1 MCFFAIKI
9 QNVTIHHLPVTA
21 HVYIYIDRFYFVIPL
36 YNWPEKEVKPQRA
49 ILMALSLF
57 AAPTAH
63 YNNISND
70 FTDLS
75 FLIDSCPLPN
85 YQNHANHV
93 NHANQTKILLKNL
106 NESVSMEFNNH
117 NNSSSPAHS
126 HTSSN
131 TNSPVHNGQ
140 QTQHHTISQ
149 NSDNN
154 NNNNNNNSS
163 SSSNNSNN
171 NPHNNHIITTHNTSQ
186 HTNYTNRN
194 LMNGFHSHIAGD
206 YEQVLTF
213 VDSPPNSEESWPDDQ
228 SKGSPGPQIINIQT
242 IYTNSNSRKRRMD
255 WDSLDIGS
263 NHGENSIN
271 QHHNDELI
279 NKLTQHQHPQHQHQH
294 NTEKDKYKREK
305 LSCGRST
312 WSDDLGFDL
321 NADFNTNSYIN
332 NESFMS
338 FSPGLTV
345 LKQEPQSEH
354 LKISKTSLNTLQSSV
369 GINGSKN
376 EKINN
381 QQESS
386 SSSVATTA
394 IQKHKTDHCV
404 CNSPQN
410 NATTTNG
417 QLSEENVNQD
427 KTNNNNILEPGRLNT
442 AGIPHQLLTIVGT
455 NKIEQNAASA
465 TGNTAITNH
474 GSTTADTTTNSSV
487 NTDDYKFQYILAA
500 ATSIATKNNE
510 DTLTYLNQGQSYEI
524 KLKKIGDLSF
534 YRDKILKS
542 VIKICFHER
551 RLQFMEREQMQQWQ
565 ASRPGERIIE
575 VDVPLS
581 YGLCH
586 VNQSLNPNYLNTVEI
601 FWDPMKE
608 VGVYIKVNCIST
620 EFTPKK
626 HGGEKGVPF
635 RLQIETYIENTNSNA
650 IIGPKTPPTPA
661 PLSPLS
667 IPAGQSPTQVGN
679 ITPTS
684 NGLQTFANALNIGGG
699 VSGSGSGSIKHPI
712 HAAACQIKVFKL
724 KGADRKHKQDREKIQ
739 KRPQSEQEKF
749 QPSYECTIMNDIVL
763 EILTPT
769 AVTAAAAAGGTSGNG
784 CFSPEYMKIWPNSP
798 VHIPKYDGIL
808 PYTGA
813 SPNSNTNSP
822 IAINSVSSTNSSNLK
837 LMDTNMVVG
846 QPMISDME
854 DYSNNINIMPE
865 SSPAQVIQWLTDH
878 RLTAYLSTFAH
889 FSGADIM
896 RMSKEDL
903 IQICGLADGIRMYN
917 VLRAKTITPRLTIY
931 VSLDGSS
938 YNAVYLITNTSKE
951 LLQKLFKLPGFYDI
965 VATKSST
972 MNGNG
977 LMETN
982 AASFNT
988 WNMHSKYS
996 GSGSNIFNDV
1006 NNKTFIHI
1014 SGPSGVHVAV
1024 TDEVLNNEIKDG
1036 SLYSL
1041 EVQNGKVLMK
1051 LVINNEK

>member
-1 MCFFAIKI
+1 M
-9 QNVTIHHLPVTA
+9 
-21 HVYIYIDRFYFVIPL
+21 
-36 YNWPEKEVKPQRA
+36 
-49 ILMALSLF
+49 
-57 AAPTAH
+57 
-63 YNNISND
+63 
-70 FTDLS
+70 
-75 FLIDSCPLPN
+75 
-85 YQNHANHV
+85 
-93 NHANQTKILLKNL
+93 
-106 NESVSMEFNNH
+106 
-117 NNSSSPAHS
+117 NNSF
-126 HTSSN
+126 
-131 TNSPVHNGQ
+131 TNF
-140 QTQHHTISQ
+140 
-149 NSDNN
+149 DNN
-154 NNNNNNNSS
+154 NNNNNNN
-163 SSSNNSNN
+163 NNYINN
-171 NPHNNHIITTHNTSQ
+171 RRICRYQNT
-186 HTNYTNRN
+186 
-194 LMNGFHSHIAGD
+194 FA
-206 YEQVLTF
+206 
-213 VDSPPNSEESWPDDQ
+213 
-228 SKGSPGPQIINIQT
+228 
-242 IYTNSNSRKRRMD
+242 
-255 WDSLDIGS
+255 
-263 NHGENSIN
+263 
-271 QHHNDELI
+271 
-279 NKLTQHQHPQHQHQH
+279 
-294 NTEKDKYKREK
+294 
-305 LSCGRST
+305 GRST

-332 NESFMS
+332 NESFMP

-345 LKQEPQSEH
+345 LKQEPQTEH
-354 LKISKTSLNTLQSSV
+354 LKISKTSLNTLQNSV

-376 EKINN
+376 EKITN

-386 SSSVATTA
+386 SSSAITTTA

-404 CNSPQN
+404 CSSPQN
-410 NATTTNG
+410 NTNTNG
-417 QLSEENVNQD
+417 QLAEENVNQD
-427 KTNNNNILEPGRLNT
+427 KTNNILDPGRLST
-442 AGIPHQLLTIVGT
+442 GIPHQLLTIVGSS
-455 NKIEQNAASA
+455 KIEQNAAS
-465 TGNTAITNH
+465 TGNTAANTATTNH
-474 GSTTADTTTNSSV
+474 GATTADTTTNSSV

-635 RLQIETYIENTNSNA
+635 RLQIETYIENTNTNTT
-650 IIGPKTPPTPA
+650 IGPKTPPTPA
-661 PLSPLS
+661 PLSPL
-667 IPAGQSPTQVGN
+667 PMAAGQSPTQVGN

-684 NGLQTFANALNIGGG
+684 NGLQTLANALNIGGG
-699 VSGSGSGSIKHPI
+699 ANGGSGAIKQPI

-749 QPSYECTIMNDIVL
+749 QPSYECTIMNDIAL
-763 EILTPT
+763 EILTPN
-769 AVTAAAAAGGTSGNG
+769 AVNAAAAAAAAAAVAGTTGNG

-798 VHIPKYDGIL
+798 VHMPKYDGIL

-813 SPNSNTNSP
+813 SPNPNNNSP

-837 LMDTNMVVG
+837 LMDTNMVIS
-846 QPMISDME
+846 QPMIADME

-878 RLTAYLSTFAH
+878 RLSAYLSTFAH

-896 RMSKEDL
+896 RMSKDDL

-917 VLRAKTITPRLTIY
+917 VLRAKTISPRLTIY
-931 VSLDGSS
+931 VSLDGNS
-938 YNAVYLITNTSKE
+938 YNAIYLITNTAKE

-965 VATKSST
+965 VTAKSTTT

-977 LMETN
+977 LLETN
-982 AASFNT
+982 AGSFNT

-1006 NNKTFIHI
+1006 NNKTFIYI

-1036 SLYSL
+1036 SLYGL

-1051 LVINNEK
+1051 LIINNEK